1 MQCRAKS
8 KQSEKRCRKQAIN
21 GGTVCAMHG
30 GKAPQVKKK
39 ARERFNDLV
48 DPAINR
54 LAKVIEDDDV
64 PAASQV
70 AAAKDILDRAGYKP
84 VEQIH
89 DVTQESEESKEL
101 RKEFTLQQLKEIRDN
116 LRNKS

>member
-30 GKAPQVKKK
+30 GKATQVKKK

-48 DPAINR
+48 DPAINL
-54 LAKVIEDDDV
+54 LAAVINNEKM
-64 PAASQV
+64 PAASRV

-84 VEQIH
+84 VDKTQ
-89 DVTQESEESKEL
+89 DVTPESKEAKAL
-101 RKEFTLQQLKEIRDN
+101 RKEFTLEDLRKIRDD
-116 LRNKS
+116 LRRKS